1 MSFVIFYGIKENKN
15 NVTTI
20 CINKLKK
27 NNIIIIPQGGNERA
41 FFFNDHLPGIHKS
54 VFVVINNKEV
64 EYDEYHEIHI
74 NVNEFTTHV
83 IKNTEDVIKKI
94 SHFHNTLTLR
104 HGLFEEELP
113 EQKMAV
119 KYLTGN
125 EKVLELGSN
134 IGRNSLIIGSIVK
147 NNNFVSLEPDY
158 NIFKILEDNRN
169 INNLSFHIENLA
181 LSKQKLIQR
190 GWETKPSDI
199 LEEGYKWVNIL
210 NFDELQNKY
219 KIDFDTLILDCEGAF
234 YFILKDSPEILN
246 NIKLIIMENDYIDI
260 NHKIYINS
268 ILKQYNFFNVY
279 TEGGGWG
286 CCANNFFEVW
296 KK

>member
-1 MSFVIFYGIKENKN
+1 
-15 NVTTI
+15 
-20 CINKLKK
+20 
-27 NNIIIIPQGGNERA
+27 
-41 FFFNDHLPGIHKS
+41 
-54 VFVVINNKEV
+54 
-64 EYDEYHEIHI
+64 
-74 NVNEFTTHV
+74 
-83 IKNTEDVIKKI
+83 
-94 SHFHNTLTLR
+94 
-104 HGLFEEELP
+104 
-113 EQKMAV
+113 MAV

-199 LEEGYKWVNIL
+199 LEEGYKWVNII

-234 YFILKDSPEILN
+234 YFILKESPEILN

-260 NHKIYINS
+260 NHKKYINS

-286 CCANNFFEVW
+286 CCANNFYEVW